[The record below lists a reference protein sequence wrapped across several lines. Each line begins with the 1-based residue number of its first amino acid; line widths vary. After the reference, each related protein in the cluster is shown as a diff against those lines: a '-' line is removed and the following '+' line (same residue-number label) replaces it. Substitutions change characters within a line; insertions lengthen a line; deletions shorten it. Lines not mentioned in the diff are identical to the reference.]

1 MQYVPKEV
9 ENMNTPIQ
17 LLVPTGERKKGVL
30 KPTYSKKGE
39 PFFASFK
46 TYGGTKKEVNGV
58 TVIEDTADL
67 VCYYNPDIKSNCH
80 IINLYD
86 NTEYEI
92 LGRPE
97 NINQQFQYL
106 KFKVRVVVGGA

>member
-1 MQYVPKEV
+1 MQYIPKEV

-17 LLVPTGERKKGVL
+17 LLVPTGERVKGVL
-30 KPTYSKKGE
+30 KNTYSKKNE

-46 TYGGTKKEVNGV
+46 TFGGTEREVNGV
-58 TVIEDTADL
+58 TVIEDTAEL
-67 VCYYNPDIKSNCH
+67 VCYYNPDIKANCH
-80 IINLYD
+80 IINIYD

-106 KFKVRVVVGGA
+106 KFKVRAIVGGA